1 MFKESSNIKILL
13 KYHNYSPE
21 NNFFHS
27 ITNNDVI
34 QTTSNSKNAI
44 NRNNRYSNNS
54 IISSSNI
61 IPAKINKDINKQEN
75 QDYEKYINHDYLID
89 FKNNHN
95 YNNLENPFPPKMIN
109 IKMCIYLYLIEKR
122 IFDITL
128 DSIILFI
135 KHHNKYQ
142 ILNDDDNFYQKY
154 KTKSNEII
162 DEKNSQNSNSFIIY
176 YYINNDKINVIVDL
190 YSKSVDRIS
199 IKLSKMCSL
208 LMLKFIILSKLR
220 ENENNKNV
228 SNSNKNNNNKQSSKT
243 KLITMKELE
252 KETKIYGNGI
262 MKNDLS
268 SYIVKNQTNRN
279 FECNFTIFQIYNYYI
294 NMPNKEID
302 WEKDLNNINYDDN
315 SSSSKEQGILNFIF
329 MEKKD
334 NKCKFGLDF
343 RFTIL
348 QYFYPLSNEEI
359 VEDNKLEVINYYN
372 NDFYQIKS
380 GINLYFKCL
389 NANCKHNQILFVL
402 NIGYGTFDI
411 FNLIKHNTLCP
422 SCNKKSFYY
431 NNNIRYYAGKSV
443 KNNLEL
449 KYIGMMNSKW
459 SYKGYLEGIKM
470 TLVDGK
476 GLTVVNNLIYRTKEF
491 NFLSQF
497 KKLLIQADFY
507 TSKNN
512 YIKNSDNS
520 LLSDF
525 SEIKED
531 IKIDDK
537 NTNIEKNIEK
547 NKILKKEEDEPNQ
560 IKITDIQ
567 IKQLNKRNSK
577 KSENFIKFKTEK
589 QTTQPEDA
597 DLENNTFITLKSKQ
611 ILYKKNSTIKQTNV
625 GNKRYSH
632 NIENFEN
639 NNTNIDFNII
649 IDKTKTN
656 CCETCFEYDQL
667 SQVCSIF

>member
-1 MFKESSNIKILL
+1 
-13 KYHNYSPE
+13 
-21 NNFFHS
+21 
-27 ITNNDVI
+27 
-34 QTTSNSKNAI
+34 
-44 NRNNRYSNNS
+44 
-54 IISSSNI
+54 
-61 IPAKINKDINKQEN
+61 
-75 QDYEKYINHDYLID
+75 
-89 FKNNHN
+89 
-95 YNNLENPFPPKMIN
+95 
-109 IKMCIYLYLIEKR
+109 
-122 IFDITL
+122 
-128 DSIILFI
+128 
-135 KHHNKYQ
+135 
-142 ILNDDDNFYQKY
+142 
-154 KTKSNEII
+154 
-162 DEKNSQNSNSFIIY
+162 
-176 YYINNDKINVIVDL
+176 
-190 YSKSVDRIS
+190 
-199 IKLSKMCSL
+199 
-208 LMLKFIILSKLR
+208 
-220 ENENNKNV
+220 
-228 SNSNKNNNNKQSSKT
+228 
-243 KLITMKELE
+243 
-252 KETKIYGNGI
+252 
-262 MKNDLS
+262 
-268 SYIVKNQTNRN
+268 
-279 FECNFTIFQIYNYYI
+279 
-294 NMPNKEID
+294 
-302 WEKDLNNINYDDN
+302 
-315 SSSSKEQGILNFIF
+315 

-431 NNNIRYYAGKSV
+431 NNIRYFAGKSV

-470 TLVDGK
+470 TVVDGK

-512 YIKNSDNS
+512 YIKNSDNNS

-577 KSENFIKFKTEK
+577 KCENFIKFKTEK